1 MESVAISFS
10 RRSLGPRDF
19 ASLTSPALAGRFF
32 TTESPGKPL
41 FLKEIENISAQ
52 TLFKRRSSIIKLDQK
67 YDSCVHLQFHV
78 FFKLVL
84 EERWGGIRRKGK
96 ESSDP
101 KRQKLMERK
110 KSREDA
116 DKGRNG
122 EQRRKEPTQYV
133 LRWVLVDLFGFQRV
147 NWSSAMLI
155 NWFVIAHNF
164 YFLTLN
170 LRFSALST
178 HCNHMELKKKKYP
191 CLDLTPEILFYLI
204 WVHPAIVVFKSF
216 PGWI

>member
-1 MESVAISFS
+1 MCPSSVSC
-10 RRSLGPRDF
+10 
-19 ASLTSPALAGRFF
+19 FF
-32 TTESPGKPL
+32 
-41 FLKEIENISAQ
+41 
-52 TLFKRRSSIIKLDQK
+52 
-67 YDSCVHLQFHV
+67 

-122 EQRRKEPTQYV
+122 EQRRKEPAQYV

-155 NWFVIAHNF
+155 NWFVIAHKF

-178 HCNHMELKKKKYP
+178 YCNHMELKKKKCP
-191 CLDLTPEILFYLI
+191 CLDLTPQILFYLI

>member
-1 MESVAISFS
+1 MMHVSVFSFM
-10 RRSLGPRDF
+10 
-19 ASLTSPALAGRFF
+19 FF
-32 TTESPGKPL
+32 
-41 FLKEIENISAQ
+41 F
-52 TLFKRRSSIIKLDQK
+52 
-67 YDSCVHLQFHV
+67 

-122 EQRRKEPTQYV
+122 EQRRKEPAQYV
-133 LRWVLVDLFGFQRV
+133 LRWVLVDLLGFQRV

-155 NWFVIAHNF
+155 NWFVIAHKF

-178 HCNHMELKKKKYP
+178 YCNHMELKKKKMPMSGSHPTDSFLFDLGTP
-191 CLDLTPEILFYLI
+191 CNCGF
-204 WVHPAIVVFKSF
+204 
-216 PGWI
+216 

>member
-1 MESVAISFS
+1 MCPSSVSC
-10 RRSLGPRDF
+10 
-19 ASLTSPALAGRFF
+19 FF
-32 TTESPGKPL
+32 
-41 FLKEIENISAQ
+41 
-52 TLFKRRSSIIKLDQK
+52 
-67 YDSCVHLQFHV
+67 

-122 EQRRKEPTQYV
+122 EQRRKEPAQYV

-155 NWFVIAHNF
+155 NWFVIAHKF

-178 HCNHMELKKKKYP
+178 YCNHMELKKKKMPMSGSHPTDSFLFDLGTP
-191 CLDLTPEILFYLI
+191 CNCGF
-204 WVHPAIVVFKSF
+204 
-216 PGWI
+216 

>member
-1 MESVAISFS
+1 MMHVSVFSFM
-10 RRSLGPRDF
+10 
-19 ASLTSPALAGRFF
+19 FF
-32 TTESPGKPL
+32 
-41 FLKEIENISAQ
+41 F
-52 TLFKRRSSIIKLDQK
+52 
-67 YDSCVHLQFHV
+67 

-122 EQRRKEPTQYV
+122 EQRRKEPAQYV

-155 NWFVIAHNF
+155 NWFVIAHKF

-170 LRFSALST
+170 LRFSALSSY
-178 HCNHMELKKKKYP
+178 CNHMELKKKNAHVWISP
-191 CLDLTPEILFYLI
+191 HRFFFI
-204 WVHPAIVVFKSF
+204 WSGYTLQLWFLKASPDESNV
-216 PGWI
+216 